1 MPGDVLFSKLRPYLA
16 KSLLVTE
23 RLQGSGEFL
32 CLRPQADTD
41 PRFLTYLTLSR
52 PWLDHAVLTSYGT
65 KMPRTSWEQIADL
78 RIPLPALEEQ
88 RRIAHFLDDQVARI
102 DQIIAA
108 RNSQLRAI
116 REARLTSLDDVVR
129 DAGPP
134 QRLAWCLRLG
144 AVGVVVNPSSYF
156 QEEGVPFVHGYNVR
170 DGYFNFADLKKMS
183 ESDSVALGRSRLR
196 ANDVLVVRAGYPGRA
211 AVVPPELEGGNCA
224 SVLLL
229 RPGPNLSSHWLAAF
243 MNAPIGRGQVEQ
255 AQYGAA
261 QGVINLSD
269 VLSFR
274 IPLPERCEQERRLAH
289 LRDVQSQLQSG
300 RELIE
305 KQIQRMVEHKH
316 SLITAAVTGEL
327 DVTTAGSGIPG

>member
-1 MPGDVLFSKLRPYLA
+1 
-16 KSLLVTE
+16 
-23 RLQGSGEFL
+23 
-32 CLRPQADTD
+32 
-41 PRFLTYLTLSR
+41 
-52 PWLDHAVLTSYGT
+52 
-65 KMPRTSWEQIADL
+65 
-78 RIPLPALEEQ
+78 
-88 RRIAHFLDDQVARI
+88 
-102 DQIIAA
+102 
-108 RNSQLRAI
+108 
-116 REARLTSLDDVVR
+116 
-129 DAGPP
+129 
-134 QRLAWCLRLG
+134 
-144 AVGVVVNPSSYF
+144 
-156 QEEGVPFVHGYNVR
+156 
-170 DGYFNFADLKKMS
+170 
-183 ESDSVALGRSRLR
+183 
-196 ANDVLVVRAGYPGRA
+196 
-211 AVVPPELEGGNCA
+211 
-224 SVLLL
+224 
-229 RPGPNLSSHWLAAF
+229 